1 MLKKINFK
9 KASFL
14 IYGLGSTGKSVVNFF
29 KKNKIKNYQVWD
41 DQNKRLF
48 KHQRPENLELALQN
62 TNYIILSP
70 GVNLQNSKNRKY
82 LKKYK
87 NKIITDIDLVF
98 ILKKF
103 SKSIVVTGT
112 NGKSTTCKILEHIL
126 KKNNYKIHLGGNI
139 GTPILNLKIKK
150 NSYLIIEASSFQLA
164 YSKFICPDYA
174 FILNISND
182 HLDWHGT
189 MKNYIDSKFKI
200 FNLQRKDQYSIIN
213 KKLRH
218 IFLRKKFKGKLIIP
232 QIHDYKKIKSKIKNA
247 YLKLKIND
255 ENLSNVFILS
265 KLLKIKKKFVLKSL
279 NSFEG
284 LPHRYEIFL
293 EKKNCI
299 FINDSKA
306 TSFEATKSALKN
318 CENIYWIVGGLPKKN
333 DNFTFGNSKKN
344 IIRAY
349 IIGKNTHFFKQQIK
363 NKINFKVVKNLR
375 KAISEIIKD
384 IKISNINKKSILF
397 SPASASY
404 DQYLNF
410 EKRGEEFKKLS
421 KYYAKRL

>member
-1 MLKKINFK
+1 ML
-9 KASFL
+9 L
-14 IYGLGSTGKSVVNFF
+14 Y
-29 KKNKIKNYQVWD
+29 
-41 DQNKRLF
+41 
-48 KHQRPENLELALQN
+48 
-62 TNYIILSP
+62 
-70 GVNLQNSKNRKY
+70 
-82 LKKYK
+82 
-87 NKIITDIDLVF
+87 
-98 ILKKF
+98 
-103 SKSIVVTGT
+103 SI
-112 NGKSTTCKILEHIL
+112 S
-126 KKNNYKIHLGGNI
+126 
-139 GTPILNLKIKK
+139 
-150 NSYLIIEASSFQLA
+150 
-164 YSKFICPDYA
+164 
-174 FILNISND
+174 SND

-265 KLLKIKKKFVLKSL
+265 KLLKIKKKFFLKSL

-410 EKRGEEFKKLS
+410 EKEEKNLKN
-421 KYYAKRL
+421 